1 MAFEIFQEVGT
12 RTKEYISITDNK
24 NFGLPRTFLNKQGI
38 TTAHSAVLM
47 YDKDAGKIAIY
58 FTDTEPAPKFAIK
71 VRIPNDTQGGLL
83 AARSFFDLKD
93 IDVSKYSGRYDDFEK
108 IPLKDLGVGVDKED
122 TAYVLTLKEKTAEEA
137 REQADENEQEQ
148 QEEKQNNTHDVPF

>member
-24 NFGLPRTFLNKQGI
+24 NFGIPRTFLNKQGI

-47 YDKDAGKIAIY
+47 YDKEAGKIAIY
-58 FTDTEPAPKFAIK
+58 FTDADPAPKFAIK
-71 VRIPNDTQGGLL
+71 VRIPNETQGGLL

-93 IDVSKYSGRYDDFEK
+93 IDVAKYSGRYDDFEK
-108 IPLKDLGVGVDKED
+108 VPLKDLGVGVEKEGI
-122 TAYVLTLKEKTAEEA
+122 AYVLTLKVKTAEESN
-137 REQADENEQEQ
+137 EQANENEQ
-148 QEEKQNNTHDVPF
+148 KQKDQNDVQDIPF